1 MAKRKKLTKLQSEFR
16 KNQQRIQR
24 YIRKYEKQG
33 YIIDIQIPEMPK
45 RVTQKQLRLI
55 KEINPKYI
63 QSRSIVPDVQT
74 GEIISGT
81 DYQKLKRQRSRDDNA
96 LKDLGYETSYSS
108 KDMSSYEDSMLVIN
122 TFLNSIREFPPKVFE
137 KINTLIQKALH
148 TVDPE
153 DVAQGIQVASPVFK
167 DLAKRLAYGS
177 DKAID
182 ALSSAIINFIPNI
195 TIGERDDLE
204 LAFYE
209 AEYVY

>member
-1 MAKRKKLTKLQSEFR
+1 MAKKKKLTKLQSEYR
-16 KNQQRIQR
+16 KNQRRIER

-33 YIIDIQIPEMPK
+33 YIIDIQIPQMPK

-63 QSRSIVPDVQT
+63 QSRSIVPNVYT
-74 GEIISGT
+74 GEVISGT
-81 DYQKLKRQRSRDDNA
+81 EYQKLKRQKSRDDKA
-96 LKDLGYETSYSS
+96 LKDLGYEPTYSN
-108 KDMSSYEDSMLVIN
+108 KDMSSYDDSMLVIN
-122 TFLNSIREFPPKVFE
+122 TFLNSLREFPPKVFE
-137 KINTLIQKALH
+137 KINSLIQNALY

-153 DVAQGIQVASPVFK
+153 DVAQGILLASTVFQ
-167 DLAKRLAYGS
+167 DLATRLAYGS

-195 TIGERDDLE
+195 TVGERDDLE

-209 AEYVY
+209 AEYEY